1 MVEVRM
7 IEITN
12 LQMFY
17 GHTHALK
24 GISFSVAKGEVVGLL
39 GPNGAGKTT
48 TMNILATHIVPTSG
62 TARVGG
68 YDIQGN
74 PLEVRRVVGYLPET
88 APLYPDMEVG
98 EYLEFVGRGRALAG
112 AKLRERIDWVVQSC
126 KIKEVYRSLILE
138 LSRGFRQ
145 RVGIAQALIH
155 DPEVL
160 IFDEPTAGL
169 DPLQILEIRRLI
181 RDLAKA
187 KTIIFSTHIMQE
199 ASAISDRIVI
209 IDEGRITAQGTISEL
224 QEKVVQNPR
233 ILLTV
238 EAPRSEV
245 EEALSAIGE
254 QIQFSFISEEGA
266 FNAFEVRP
274 GSGAG
279 TWHQIASMIKEK
291 GWLVRRFSEE
301 KPSLEETFVALT
313 MRSQQ

>member
-1 MVEVRM
+1 M
-7 IEITN
+7 IEVKN
-12 LQMFY
+12 LEMFY
-17 GHTHALK
+17 GRTHALK

-62 TARVGG
+62 TAAVCG

-74 PLEVRRVVGYLPET
+74 PLEVRKVVGYLPET

-98 EYLEFVGRGRALAG
+98 EYLTFVGRGRGLKG
-112 AKLRERIDWVVQSC
+112 AKLRERRDWVIESC
-126 KIKEVYRSLILE
+126 KIRGIYRSLILE

-160 IFDEPTAGL
+160 ILDEPASGL

-181 RDLAKA
+181 RGLAKA
-187 KTIIFSTHIMQE
+187 KTVIFSTHIMQE

-209 IDEGRITAQGTISEL
+209 IDKGRITAEGTISEL

-238 EAPRSEV
+238 VAPRGEV
-245 EEALSAIGE
+245 EEALKGVASE
-254 QIQFSFISEEGA
+254 VQLEFVSEEGE
-266 FNAFEVRP
+266 FSTFEIRA
-274 GSGAG
+274 GSSQNIWFELAKL
-279 TWHQIASMIKEK
+279 IKER
-291 GWLVRRFSEE
+291 GWLVRRLSEE
-301 KPSLEETFVALT
+301 RPSLEETFLALT
-313 MRSQQ
+313 AGSQE